1 MSSLSRDA
9 TSATSATSANNTKY
23 IHILHAHQKQ
33 LNLRATGDDLAAC
46 SAKELLLYLTEL
58 QTNRA
63 QLYKT
68 WDQSLRTYCR
78 ARDSSETGP
87 TNDADQAKCLAEYYH
102 VTKDMIGAFNSV
114 SGEVKRIQTDCAHR
128 NALEEATTLVGNVQQ
143 LEKEKL
149 QLYVRRHGLLRE
161 GTEEDDTS
169 ERLSEIV
176 EELRDV
182 VGELRVF
189 MMEEEV
195 EVEP

>member
-1 MSSLSRDA
+1 MSSVTDA
-9 TSATSATSANNTKY
+9 AKDTKY
-23 IHILHAHQKQ
+23 IHILQTHQKQ
-33 LNLRATGDDLAAC
+33 LNLRATGEDLAAC
-46 SAKELLLYLTEL
+46 SAKELLLYFTEL

-87 TNDADQAKCLAEYYH
+87 TNDAVQAKCLAEYYH
-102 VTKDMIGAFNSV
+102 VTQDMIGAFNSV
-114 SGEVKRIQTDCAHR
+114 SGEVKRIQTDCANR
-128 NALEEATTLVGNVQQ
+128 NALEDATHTLVGNVQH

-149 QLYVRRHGLLRE
+149 QLYVRRHGLLRK